1 MLAEVRKEAFA
12 MRFHKAE
19 KSSTTAASADDEEEE
34 QDETASSTIMGPE
47 AWTNWCPQEWVAWV
61 MYGVPSEN
69 PIENWVN
76 MPVSNGPTE
85 VEQYYTDS
93 KGSKSSK
100 RPTRGTNERE
110 KETMDIIVTK
120 EKSSELTIR
129 ARQIVLHDE
138 ELETTMSARDLAVT
152 ERLASNADTEEKKVN

>member
-12 MRFHKAE
+12 KRFHKTE

-69 PIENWVN
+69 P
-76 MPVSNGPTE
+76 MG
-85 VEQYYTDS
+85 QYASQQWSY
-93 KGSKSSK
+93 GS
-100 RPTRGTNERE
+100 GT
-110 KETMDIIVTK
+110 
-120 EKSSELTIR
+120 L
-129 ARQIVLHDE
+129 LH
-138 ELETTMSARDLAVT
+138 
-152 ERLASNADTEEKKVN
+152 